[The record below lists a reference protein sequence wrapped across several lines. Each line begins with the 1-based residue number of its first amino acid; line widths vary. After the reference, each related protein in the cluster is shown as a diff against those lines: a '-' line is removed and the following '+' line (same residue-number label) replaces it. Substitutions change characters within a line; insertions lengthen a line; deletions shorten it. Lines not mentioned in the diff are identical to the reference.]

1 MRILWL
7 IDLDYQFE
15 LRHGASLRF
24 FNLAHEL
31 IAQGHDVYF
40 ATRHKPTDD
49 PIRKARYL
57 EQLREERFISG
68 HVEVEYAPRTAV
80 RRLAQLAIHPAL
92 VNALLRASQQAVCER
107 VETFVQTQG
116 IDVGIVSSRALLFLV
131 PRLRR
136 ALPLLIDWIDSM
148 TLFWLREIRLQLGK
162 GRLAAIPYRLRR
174 LGETYLEERY
184 YGRQGELN
192 LTVSP
197 VDKHCLDMIARRP
210 QRNRVLMN
218 GVRVPPSAA
227 NVAPLKHR
235 LIFSGNMDFPPNY
248 EGAIW
253 FADNVL
259 PLLRQRH
266 PDIVFVIAGA
276 NPVPQLMARRSPNVI
291 VTGFVDDL
299 VVELTKSQLCV
310 APLVSGGGFKN
321 KIIEAIAAGRYVAGT
336 SRAVEFLDRTTRSH
350 LLVGDTPAA
359 LAGHILSY
367 LETPQRYQPA
377 LETLRH
383 LVEAEFS
390 WANRARELLACV
402 RACMGDKTGNACL
415 PPDRGLGRK
424 KSASSS
430 TIG

>member
-49 PIRKARYL
+49 PVLKARYL

-92 VNALLRASQQAVCER
+92 VNALLRRSQRPVCER
-107 VETFVQTQG
+107 IETFVQTHG
-116 IDVGIVSSRALLFLV
+116 IDVSIVSNRALLFLV

-162 GRLAAIPYRLRR
+162 GRLAPIPYRLRR

-184 YGRQGELN
+184 YGRQCELN

-197 VDKHCLDMIARRP
+197 VDKHCLDLITRRP

-218 GVRVPPSAA
+218 GVRVPPAA
-227 NVAPLKHR
+227 DVAPMKHR
-235 LIFSGNMDFPPNY
+235 LIFFGNMDFPPNY

-253 FADNVL
+253 FVDHVL

-276 NPVPQLMARRSPNVI
+276 NPVPQLMARRSANVI

-299 VVELTKSQLCV
+299 AVEIAKSQLGV
-310 APLVSGGGFKN
+310 APLMSGGGFKN

-350 LLVGDTPAA
+350 LLVGDTPSA

-367 LETPQRYQPA
+367 LENPQRFQPA
-377 LETLRH
+377 LETLRQVV
-383 LVEAEFS
+383 LAEFS
-390 WANRARELLACV
+390 WANRAQELLDRV
-402 RACMGDKTGNACL
+402 HACMGDETGSARL
-415 PPDRGLGRK
+415 PPDRDLGRK
-424 KSASSS
+424 KSVSSS